1 MSDQDFSRGY
11 RSDGDVNPPYKV
23 SILKGLRTNVAN
35 LDIQLAETYKYW
47 SYYIYNIAYKK
58 ISLTIKVILHQMN
71 F

>member
-1 MSDQDFSRGY
+1 MK
-11 RSDGDVNPPYKV
+11 PPYKV
-23 SILKGLRTNVAN
+23 SILNGLWANVEN

-58 ISLTIKVILHQMN
+58 ISPTIKVILHQMN

>member
-1 MSDQDFSRGY
+1 MKQ
-11 RSDGDVNPPYKV
+11 PYKV
-23 SILKGLRTNVAN
+23 SILNGLWANVAN